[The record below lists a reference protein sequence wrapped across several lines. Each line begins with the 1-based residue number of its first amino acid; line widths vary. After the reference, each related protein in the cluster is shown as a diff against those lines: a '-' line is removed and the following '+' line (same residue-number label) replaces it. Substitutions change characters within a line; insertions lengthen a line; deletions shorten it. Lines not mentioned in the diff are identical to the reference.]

1 MTPKFFKGCS
11 VALIAYLV
19 AFWALLNLAVLM
31 LLAVASVV
39 IAWLSF
45 AGYRLWRLASAKA
58 YRTEAAEWD
67 REDFGFWLGAV
78 VSSLAAIALLLM
90 TPVRVR

>member
-19 AFWALLNLAVLM
+19 SIWALLNLAVLM
-31 LLAVASVV
+31 LLATASVV
-39 IAWLSF
+39 IAWLSC
-45 AGYRLWRLASAKA
+45 AGYRLWRLASTKA
-58 YRTEAAEWD
+58 YRPEAAVWD
-67 REDFGFWLGAV
+67 REEFGFWLGAV
-78 VSSLAAIALLLM
+78 VSSLAAIALLLR